1 MNYITIEEKAWL
13 NLINLVRVLTQ
24 KVELLSNQINPTE
37 KKKWLDGKEVCSILN
52 ISTRALQ
59 SYRDNGIIG
68 YTYVVRKCLYKPDE
82 IKTMLDDTLKSKC
95 NV

>member
-1 MNYITIEEKAWL
+1 M
-13 NLINLVRVLTQ
+13 
-24 KVELLSNQINPTE
+24 
-37 KKKWLDGKEVCSILN
+37 LN

-68 YTYVVRKCLYKPDE
+68 YTYVGRKCLYKPDE

>member
-37 KKKWLDGKEVCSILN
+37 KKK
-52 ISTRALQ
+52 
-59 SYRDNGIIG
+59 
-68 YTYVVRKCLYKPDE
+68 
-82 IKTMLDDTLKSKC
+82 
-95 NV
+95 

>member
-1 MNYITIEEKAWL
+1 M
-13 NLINLVRVLTQ
+13 
-24 KVELLSNQINPTE
+24 
-37 KKKWLDGKEVCSILN
+37 LN

-68 YTYVVRKCLYKPDE
+68 YTYVGRKCLYKPDE
-82 IKTMLDDTLKSKC
+82 IKTMLDDNLKSKC